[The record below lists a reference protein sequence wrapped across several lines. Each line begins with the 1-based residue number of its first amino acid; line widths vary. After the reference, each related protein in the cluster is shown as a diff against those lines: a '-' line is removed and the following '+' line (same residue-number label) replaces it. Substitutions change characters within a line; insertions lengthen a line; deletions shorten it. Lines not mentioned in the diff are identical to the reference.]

1 MSQQLYFYFW
11 LEQKLYKGWCEHH
24 ARTRNQNRNR
34 KTKINI
40 IKKYKD
46 FTDSS
51 FMFYAVFGHE
61 PQVKLFL
68 TPKALL

>member
-1 MSQQLYFYFW
+1 MSQQFYFYFW

-40 IKKYKD
+40 IKKKQG
-46 FTDSS
+46 
-51 FMFYAVFGHE
+51 FY
-61 PQVKLFL
+61 
-68 TPKALL
+68 